1 MPSCRSFASTDLEMR
16 SGKGPN
22 SRGLLS
28 ISVIRR
34 CVGISS
40 VAYFDKVSMMTQF
53 RSELDSGRAAADDY
67 QMQVGAG
74 RNRHEDPAAQPVTEE
89 QRLPDVIDE
98 VTVLNDA
105 GCSKIVRAAAAPP
118 SAASNSRRLMVTVIR
133 PSRARCVKGR
143 IPRHER
149 VVLTFK
155 EGTMLVAST
164 SVVGFNCTTSAPSPS
179 RTPPSGPRA
188 SACRR
193 ASACDPRE
201 AECDQVVV
209 THDHPAR
216 VRLLLRW

>member
-1 MPSCRSFASTDLEMR
+1 
-16 SGKGPN
+16 
-22 SRGLLS
+22 
-28 ISVIRR
+28 
-34 CVGISS
+34 
-40 VAYFDKVSMMTQF
+40 MMTQF

-179 RTPPSGPRA
+179 RTPPSRPRA
-188 SACRR
+188 SASRR
-193 ASACDPRE
+193 ASACGLRD
-201 AECDQVVV
+201 
-209 THDHPAR
+209 AR
-216 VRLLLRW
+216 RPMSTSTAFLRARLRIS